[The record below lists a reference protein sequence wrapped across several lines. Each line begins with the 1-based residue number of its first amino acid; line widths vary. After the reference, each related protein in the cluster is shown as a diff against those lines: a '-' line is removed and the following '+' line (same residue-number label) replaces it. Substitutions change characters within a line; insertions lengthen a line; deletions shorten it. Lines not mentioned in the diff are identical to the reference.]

1 MLSAAQ
7 QIDLMTCQ
15 WVSTCSMENTA
26 LYRLSLMSSTHR
38 SVIISILVCLHWQ
51 AVNAEGREHI
61 FSSCFFFLP
70 FYFSKSICLSIEQ
83 MRIWVFWGLDNYLLW
98 VWKCN
103 RVLRILE
110 KLCYLPG
117 AQLTLAWQLNR
128 IIVSDAVAL
137 LLFWNILEASHFV
150 CEEHCACMHRVVSL
164 TFGENENSWV
174 PLQERANF

>member
-61 FSSCFFFLP
+61 FSSCFFF
-70 FYFSKSICLSIEQ
+70 SLSILAKVYV
-83 MRIWVFWGLDNYLLW
+83 WVLSKWEYECSGVLTTTYFEFENVIELLEYWKNYAIYQ
-98 VWKCN
+98 
-103 RVLRILE
+103 VL
-110 KLCYLPG
+110 
-117 AQLTLAWQLNR
+117 
-128 IIVSDAVAL
+128 S
-137 LLFWNILEASHFV
+137 
-150 CEEHCACMHRVVSL
+150 
-164 TFGENENSWV
+164 
-174 PLQERANF
+174 

>member
-51 AVNAEGREHI
+51 AVNAEGREH
-61 FSSCFFFLP
+61 FLFLP
-70 FYFSKSICLSIEQ
+70 FYFSNSICLSIEQ
-83 MRIWVFWGLDNYLLW
+83 MRIWVFRGLDNYLLW

-110 KLCYLPG
+110 KLCCLPG
-117 AQLTLAWQLNR
+117 AQMTLAWQLNC
-128 IIVSDAVAL
+128 ITVSAAAA

-150 CEEHCACMHRVVSL
+150 CEEHCACMHRVASL
-164 TFGENENSWV
+164 TFGENENSYV
-174 PLQERANF
+174 PLQERVNF

>member
-61 FSSCFFFLP
+61 FSFSFFF
-70 FYFSKSICLSIEQ
+70 SLSILA
-83 MRIWVFWGLDNYLLW
+83 RVYVWVLSKWEYECSGVLTTIYFEFKNVIEFLEDWKNYA
-98 VWKCN
+98 VYQ
-103 RVLRILE
+103 VLRWP
-110 KLCYLPG
+110 LPG
-117 AQLTLAWQLNR
+117 SWT
-128 IIVSDAVAL
+128 
-137 LLFWNILEASHFV
+137 AS
-150 CEEHCACMHRVVSL
+150 
-164 TFGENENSWV
+164 
-174 PLQERANF
+174 